1 MSHASVTIIC
11 KFNMYWGTMEKDT
24 EEAANKGMFGD
35 VVGTCIIRFKSF
47 SGNLVLLN
55 KDLEEA
61 GNCRAHNTIFIE
73 RR

>member
-35 VVGTCIIRFKSF
+35 VVGT
-47 SGNLVLLN
+47 
-55 KDLEEA
+55 
-61 GNCRAHNTIFIE
+61 
-73 RR
+73 

>member
-11 KFNMYWGTMEKDT
+11 KIDVYRGTMEKDT
-24 EEAANKGMFGD
+24 EEAASKGIFGD
-35 VVGTCIIRFKSF
+35 VVGTWIIRFKSF
-47 SGNLVLLN
+47 SGYLVLLN